1 MTPSLFHSDASKLLP
16 VKSLNQSI
24 LLTIDVEDWFQVE
37 NFSSYIQRSQW
48 DKLPTR
54 VVQNTHAILDLLQE
68 KKRDI
73 KATFFVLGWIA
84 ERFPDL
90 IREISKRGHEI
101 ASHGFDHAMCTHMT
115 ADSLLSD
122 LIRSKN
128 VIEEITGTEVKGYR
142 APSFS
147 ISDDAL
153 RLIRKA
159 GYGYD
164 SSFNS
169 FTQHGRYGFITTNGY
184 PKRGIAIR
192 IASDFYELPISNL
205 EFGGQTIPWGGGG
218 YFRFF
223 PFSIFKKG
231 IQRILSKQQA
241 YMFYMHPWEIDPEQ
255 PRVKRIK
262 GISAFRHYV
271 NLERTI
277 GRLSRM
283 ITAFKHG
290 DFITCGQY
298 LKAQNK
304 ISGVRS

>member
-1 MTPSLFHSDASKLLP
+1 MIPSLCHSDTFKLLP
-16 VKSLNQSI
+16 MNSFKQSI
-24 LLTIDVEDWFQVE
+24 ILTIDVEDWFQVE
-37 NFSSYIQRSQW
+37 NFSRYIKRSEW

-54 VVQNTHAILDLLQE
+54 VVENTHSILDLLQE
-68 KKRDI
+68 NKRNI

-101 ASHGFDHAMCTHMT
+101 ASHGYDHVMCTHI
-115 ADSLLSD
+115 APDSLLSD

-128 VIEEITGTEVKGYR
+128 GIEKITGTEVKGYR

-159 GYGYD
+159 GYAYD
-164 SSFNS
+164 SSYNS
-169 FTQHGRYGFITTNGY
+169 FARHGRYGFITTNGF
-184 PKRGIAIR
+184 PKKGIAIR

-205 EFGGQTIPWGGGG
+205 EFRGQTIPWGGGG
-218 YFRFF
+218 YFRLF

-231 IQRILSKQQA
+231 IQRILSQQQA

-255 PRVKRIK
+255 PRVNQAK

-271 NLERTI
+271 NLERTL
-277 GRLSRM
+277 GRLRRM
-283 ITAFKHG
+283 IFTFKNCK
-290 DFITCGQY
+290 FLTCHQY
-298 LKAQNK
+298 LKEHKAL
-304 ISGVRS
+304 SGVHS